1 MSLASK
7 LYFAG
12 LILLFLLG
20 VGLVAI
26 AQWEANNTAQS
37 TNDLVLDQI
46 QHTIPA
52 LTRDTAKVVAKALD
66 EWRERV
72 NHEGFRSVLMRD
84 LGIAFIV
91 AVLLTVVI
99 ERYARNRLADELR
112 SGIVEATFQRLIH
125 PKVFD
130 QVRHHVMN
138 ADLLKENWQIEMVV
152 SDDPEISRVYP
163 DFYVSKTLLRYTL
176 RNISGKEITH
186 PFEVELDRDVTG
198 PDGVTSLPK
207 FESITVG
214 ANKYEGEELEKR
226 LEADGSLFSCKC
238 TIGET
243 PVQIVAMLRE
253 IIRVP
258 DTITWS
264 TMQCADGAK
273 FSIDVSAVK
282 GRGIAFEVTPNHPQR
297 DGLKTLV
304 KGRSWEFPV
313 AMLPWQGFEIRSWKL
328 PVGQIPAVT
337 GEMAVV
343 PKPPNSGVPASAG
356 GG

>member
-1 MSLASK
+1 VSLASK

-12 LILLFLLG
+12 LSLLFVIG
-20 VGLVAI
+20 VGLVAF
-26 AQWEANNTAQS
+26 AQWEAYNTAQS

-66 EWRERV
+66 EWRNRV
-72 NHEGFRSVLMRD
+72 YHEGFRAVLLRD

-91 AVLLTVVI
+91 AVLLTIVI

-152 SDDPEISRVYP
+152 SEDPDISRVYP

-176 RNISGKEITH
+176 RNISGKEVTH

-198 PDGVTSLPK
+198 PDGITSLPK

-214 ANKYEGEELEKR
+214 TEKYDGNELQKR
-226 LEADGSLFSCKC
+226 LTAEGSLFACKC
-238 TIGET
+238 SIGET

-282 GRGIAFEVTPNHPQR
+282 GRGIAFEVTANHPQR
-297 DGLKTLV
+297 EALKTLV

-337 GEMAVV
+337 GEMPVA
-343 PKPPNSGVPASAG
+343 PKPQDDGPAPAAG
-356 GG
+356 G